1 MEKAMLY
8 QHLLSCAKEL
18 DAYLRYSAEL
28 KNEDDRID
36 YSEYE
41 KPMKDL
47 IVNLSREADLAI
59 IEDQM

>member
-8 QHLLSCAKEL
+8 QHLLCCAKEL